1 MFRFPLSVAI
11 ATGEWLG
18 ADGLSIVDGAADCV
32 IVTLAPPNV
41 LSACACWLLPEA
53 MVRAAVATMIPMPRR
68 ADTCVW
74 CLAGVLLPGRGV
86 DHVGGLDERRG
97 ELAALRRG
105 QLAGVVSP
113 QVDPSLTPVV
123 AELAASHVHRDP
135 TDARG
140 EAGKLTEPPLVGIR
154 LPAENQ
160 LGFRWW
166 LDLREPHLLGHVLG
180 LVLGGEFAGLEQQR
194 VRLTAGIF
202 QGGQVGV
209 LILGELVFDV
219 TPTLRVVRHYL
230 VSCYGAA
237 TQPHSPR
244 GPSSRR
250 GQILNRRVAG
260 RYLTA
265 CHAAWAYPASIIIPL
280 PTIIATWP
288 SHRQGHRPRGAG
300 CRRCVAALRRAGRR
314 WRTRRER
321 APFLARLAGWFGRR
335 WRFEHWHGDRR
346 QPGNVDDRRI
356 RRRGRTGAVLRN
368 PIRPTN
374 RPALHRSWRRCRR
387 NPVAGVDRDDR
398 PGDGL
403 TTGGGTHHGTVRLV
417 AVDRCRLIGD
427 LETGV
432 LEALTCRIQIQ
443 AGHARYLATWR
454 AVDVAR
460 IGWRQMHV
468 AEIGGD
474 RRHRLEPG
482 ACGLAAA
489 VQVTAAA
496 PAQWE

>member
-11 ATGEWLG
+11 ATVEWLG

-250 GQILNRRVAG
+250 GQILNGLPRRVG
-260 RYLTA
+260 IP
-265 CHAAWAYPASIIIPL
+265 CFDHHPAADNHRDVAVPQARSPAARRRVP
-280 PTIIATWP
+280 PV
-288 SHRQGHRPRGAG
+288 
-300 CRRCVAALRRAGRR
+300 RRCASSCRQKMAHPSRESTLSGSASRVVRAAVAVRA
-314 WRTRRER
+314 
-321 APFLARLAGWFGRR
+321 LAR
-335 WRFEHWHGDRR
+335 
-346 QPGNVDDRRI
+346 
-356 RRRGRTGAVLRN
+356 
-368 PIRPTN
+368 
-374 RPALHRSWRRCRR
+374 
-387 NPVAGVDRDDR
+387 
-398 PGDGL
+398 
-403 TTGGGTHHGTVRLV
+403 
-417 AVDRCRLIGD
+417 
-427 LETGV
+427 
-432 LEALTCRIQIQ
+432 
-443 AGHARYLATWR
+443 
-454 AVDVAR
+454 
-460 IGWRQMHV
+460 
-468 AEIGGD
+468 
-474 RRHRLEPG
+474 
-482 ACGLAAA
+482 
-489 VQVTAAA
+489 
-496 PAQWE
+496 

>member
-1 MFRFPLSVAI
+1 MSRQLCALSGIIWSPV
-11 ATGEWLG
+11 TGPPRNL
-18 ADGLSIVDGAADCV
+18 IHHAA
-32 IVTLAPPNV
+32 
-41 LSACACWLLPEA
+41 
-53 MVRAAVATMIPMPRR
+53 
-68 ADTCVW
+68 
-74 CLAGVLLPGRGV
+74 
-86 DHVGGLDERRG
+86 H
-97 ELAALRRG
+97 
-105 QLAGVVSP
+105 
-113 QVDPSLTPVV
+113 
-123 AELAASHVHRDP
+123 
-135 TDARG
+135 
-140 EAGKLTEPPLVGIR
+140 
-154 LPAENQ
+154 
-160 LGFRWW
+160 
-166 LDLREPHLLGHVLG
+166 
-180 LVLGGEFAGLEQQR
+180 
-194 VRLTAGIF
+194 
-202 QGGQVGV
+202 
-209 LILGELVFDV
+209 
-219 TPTLRVVRHYL
+219 
-230 VSCYGAA
+230 
-237 TQPHSPR
+237 
-244 GPSSRR
+244 
-250 GQILNRRVAG
+250 RRVAG

-403 TTGGGTHHGTVRLV
+403 TTGGGTHHGIVRLV

-432 LEALTCRIQIQ
+432 LEALTRRIQIQ
-443 AGHARYLATWR
+443 AGHARYPAAWR
-454 AVDVAR
+454 AVNVAR

-474 RRHRLEPG
+474 GLHRLEPG
-482 ACGLAAA
+482 PCGLATA

-496 PAQWE
+496 PPQWERTDPGGCPGVVVDVVRRRVVVGEAHESRRPMRLSGAGLALQRKGPTHLAGRAR